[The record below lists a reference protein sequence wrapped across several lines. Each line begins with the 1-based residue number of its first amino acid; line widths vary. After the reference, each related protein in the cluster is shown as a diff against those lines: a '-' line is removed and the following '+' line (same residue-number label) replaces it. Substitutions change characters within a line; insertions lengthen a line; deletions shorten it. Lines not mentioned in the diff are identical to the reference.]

1 MTLLEIEGLVVA
13 FGEVAAVD
21 GVSLQVEPGEL
32 VGLLGANGAGKT
44 TLIRTALGL
53 QRATSGRVALLGGP
67 PSRRARREVGYVP
80 QSLGLWQDLTAAQ
93 NLEFVA
99 AAYGAPVPTLPAGL
113 ERIGDEAVADLSLG
127 HRRRVAFEAALS
139 HHPRLLVLDEPT
151 SGVGALERTRLWD
164 RIHAARE
171 REAGVLVTTHHMS
184 EAEQCDRAVVLLGG
198 RVVLTGTVDSLL
210 AGRRTAVV
218 TAEDWQEAFARLD
231 AAFPAVA
238 LAGRAVRVPGAEVD
252 EVTAALGDLR
262 AHVGTEPA
270 SFDEVFVSLGAPA

>member
-1 MTLLEIEGLVVA
+1 MTLLEIQDLVVA
-13 FGEVAAVD
+13 YGEVAAVD
-21 GVSLQVEPGEL
+21 RASLQVESGEL

-53 QRATSGRVALLGGP
+53 QRATSGRVALFGGP

-80 QSLGLWQDLTAAQ
+80 QSLGLWQDLTVAQ

-99 AAYGAPVPTLPAGL
+99 AAYGAPVPTLPAGM

-139 HHPRLLVLDEPT
+139 HRPRLLVLDEPT

-171 REAGVLVTTHHMS
+171 GEAGVLVTTHHMS
-184 EAEQCDRAVVLLGG
+184 EAEQCDRVVVLLGG
-198 RVVLTGTVDSLL
+198 RVALTGTIGSLL
-210 AGRRTAVV
+210 AGRKTAVV

-231 AAFPAVA
+231 AAFPAAA
-238 LAGRAVRVPGAEVD
+238 LAGRAVRVPGADVA

-270 SFDEVFVSLGAPA
+270 SFDEVFVSLGGAA